1 MTVLEKHWET
11 LLTLLQVGV
20 GKCIIEKCGE
30 WTHNVQ
36 RVGNV
41 GKKTKKIWLIR
52 REDSCK
58 RTQKEELS

>member
-1 MTVLEKHWET
+1 M
-11 LLTLLQVGV
+11 
-20 GKCIIEKCGE
+20 GKCIIEQCGE
-30 WTHNVQ
+30 WTHNVE

-41 GKKTKKIWLIR
+41 GEKNKGDLVYK